1 MQWWRAGEVE
11 KVREY
16 CLKDVEIT
24 RRILDYALEHNALKY
39 KELGATKEVKL
50 DASKWLAGTGSAMT
64 YTMGF

>member
-1 MQWWRAGEVE
+1 MYFDIRPKTARQD
-11 KVREY
+11 
-16 CLKDVEIT
+16 LFN
-24 RRILDYALEHNALKY
+24 LDYALEHNALKY